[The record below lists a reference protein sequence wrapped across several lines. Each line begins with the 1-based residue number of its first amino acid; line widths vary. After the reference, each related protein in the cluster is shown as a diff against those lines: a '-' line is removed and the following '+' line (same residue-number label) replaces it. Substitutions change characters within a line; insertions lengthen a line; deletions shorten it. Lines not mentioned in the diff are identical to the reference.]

1 MLLLLQ
7 LLFFLLQL
15 LFSLLLLM
23 VVVSVSVVAVV
34 GDVDRGVV
42 VGVGDVV
49 AVDGVVLWAE
59 VKHQMFRLFV

>member
-1 MLLLLQ
+1 
-7 LLFFLLQL
+7 
-15 LFSLLLLM
+15 M